1 VGAAGFGADVLL
13 VGLSMPKPKRRSHLA
28 NIRNRVR
35 LGDPKLYAP
44 RPTIFWIA
52 LICGLVAIVSYLG
65 SVPFL
70 SDYAF
75 WLLTVGFGL
84 LVASVLIR
92 GF

>member
-1 VGAAGFGADVLL
+1 
-13 VGLSMPKPKRRSHLA
+13 MPKHKARP
-28 NIRNRVR
+28 R
-35 LGDPKLYAP
+35 LGDPKLHAP

>member
-1 VGAAGFGADVLL
+1 
-13 VGLSMPKPKRRSHLA
+13 MPSTKRKSRLG
-28 NIRNRVR
+28 NIRSRVR
-35 LGDPKLYAP
+35 LGDPKLHAP
-44 RPTIFWIA
+44 RQTIFWIA
-52 LICGLVAIVSYLG
+52 LICGLVAIVGYLG

-75 WLLTVGFGL
+75 WLLAVGFGL